1 MHSNFITPPDLVES
15 ILIIDADQA
24 QIESCALACKDA
36 TVPYN
41 VYFYTTDMDDLSWLD
56 KVIQRVDTV
65 LLQQDSDTPVL
76 NHIKYGPDQIL
87 KEPADYFA
95 K

>member
-24 QIESCALACKDA
+24 QIESCALACRDA
-36 TVPYN
+36 EVPYN
-41 VYFYTTDMDDLSWLD
+41 VYFYTMAMDDLPWLD
-56 KVIQRVDTV
+56 KVVDRVDVV
-65 LLQQDSDTPVL
+65 LVNEESDVPML
-76 NHIKYGPDQIL
+76 NYLKFGENQIL
-87 KEPADYFA
+87 KSPADYFA